1 METEFKFHIP
11 TGRLAEVEAE
21 LRQGVVQRTRMQARY
36 FDTPAGA
43 LAAAGMALRLRKEGR
58 RWVQTVKAA
67 GHGLLQRLEHNA
79 DLGAARAADLRRP
92 DLLRHRDTPVGERLV
107 QVLQAAGEE
116 LVETYATDIW
126 RLTREIHHAGA
137 RVELALDVGK
147 IVAKAPAGGPLRVAP
162 VCELELELLQG
173 PLGGLVDLS
182 ARWAQRHGL
191 WLGTVSKAER
201 GERLM
206 KGISQVP
213 AIKAEAPRF
222 GDGPAPDG
230 AALQRLVIAA
240 CLAQVLPNASEIAE
254 GSEDAEQ
261 IHQLRI
267 GLRRLRTAL
276 RELGPLAPGLD
287 PAWDAPIR
295 RTFGALG
302 AQRDRAQ
309 VLAESR
315 RWMED
320 ADAPTLTLPAAAD
333 VPTPA
338 AAVRDPGFQ
347 AVLVALAGRAAEDP
361 AEPLAAEPAA
371 AATLDADATLA
382 HLRERLRRLHRR
394 SLRDAERFDQLD
406 DRQRHR
412 IRKRLKRLR
421 YLAEFVAPL
430 LGDSRTARYLDQ
442 LRPAQ
447 DALGLFNDQVTARRL
462 YEQAAQQDA
471 HAWFAIGWLA
481 ARQPRTAKKAG
492 KALRRLADAPKFWK
506 GRRKG

>member
-11 TGRLAEVEAE
+11 AERLAEVEAD
-21 LRQGVVQRTRMQARY
+21 LRQGAVQRTRMQARY
-36 FDTPAGA
+36 FDTPRGA

-79 DLGAARAADLRRP
+79 DLGAARAADLQRP

-126 RLTREIHHAGA
+126 RLTRDVRHGGA

-147 IVAKAPAGGPLRVAP
+147 IVAQAPAGGPMRVAP
-162 VCELELELLQG
+162 VCELELELVQG
-173 PLGGLVDLS
+173 PLAGLVALS
-182 ARWAQRHGL
+182 RDWAQRHGL

-206 KGISQVP
+206 KGVVHVP
-213 AIKAEAPRF
+213 AVKAAEPRF
-222 GDGPAPDG
+222 GDDRAPDG

-240 CLAQVLPNASEIAE
+240 CLAQILPNASEIAE
-254 GSEDAEQ
+254 GSEDEEQ

-276 RELGPLAPGLD
+276 RELAPLAPGLD
-287 PAWDAPIR
+287 PGWDAPLKR
-295 RTFGALG
+295 AFGVLG
-302 AQRDRAQ
+302 AKRDRTQ
-309 VLAESR
+309 VLTESR
-315 RWMED
+315 RWM
-320 ADAPTLTLPAAAD
+320 AGSDAPALLLAEPAD
-333 VPTPA
+333 EKTPG
-338 AAVRDPGFQ
+338 AAVRDPEFQ
-347 AVLVALAGRAAEDP
+347 GVLVALAGRAAEDP
-361 AEPLAAEPAA
+361 AAAAEP
-371 AATLDADATLA
+371 LDADATLT
-382 HLRERLRRLHRR
+382 HLRHRLRRLHRQ
-394 SLRDAERFDQLD
+394 SLRDAERFDELD
-406 DRQRHR
+406 DDQRHR
-412 IRKRLKRLR
+412 TRKRLKRLR

-430 LGDSRTARYLDQ
+430 LGEDRTARYLAQ

-462 YEQAAQQDA
+462 YEQAAEQDA
-471 HAWFAIGWLA
+471 HAWFAVGWLA
-481 ARQPRTAKKAG
+481 AQQPRAAKKAG
-492 KALRRLADAPKFWK
+492 QALRRLDDAPKFWK
-506 GRRKG
+506 GKRRP

>member
-11 TGRLAEVEAE
+11 TERLAAVEVD
-21 LRQGVVQRTRMQARY
+21 LRQGAVQRTRMQARY
-36 FDTPAGA
+36 FDTPGGA

-79 DLGAARAADLRRP
+79 DLGPARATDLLQP
-92 DLLRHRDTPVGERLV
+92 DLLRHQGTPVGERLV
-107 QVLQAAGEE
+107 QVLQAAGED

-126 RLTREIHHAGA
+126 RLTRDMRHEGA

-147 IVAKAPAGGPLRVAP
+147 IVAQAPAGGPMRVAP
-162 VCELELELLQG
+162 VCELELELVQG
-173 PLGGLVDLS
+173 PLAGLVALS
-182 ARWAQRHGL
+182 RDWAQRHGL

-206 KGISQVP
+206 KGIVQVP
-213 AIKAEAPRF
+213 AVKAETPRF
-222 GDGPAPDG
+222 EKDSPPDG
-230 AALQRLVIAA
+230 AALQRRVIAA
-240 CLAQVLPNASEIAE
+240 CLAQILPNASEIAE
-254 GSEDAEQ
+254 GSEDKEQ

-276 RELGPLAPGLD
+276 RELAPLAGGLD
-287 PAWDAPIR
+287 PAWEAPLQR
-295 RTFGALG
+295 AFHALG
-302 AQRDRAQ
+302 AQRDRTQ
-309 VLAESR
+309 VVAESR
-315 RWMED
+315 RWMEGSD
-320 ADAPTLTLPAAAD
+320 APAMRVPEAKDAPTPAD
-333 VPTPA
+333 
-338 AAVRDPGFQ
+338 AVREPAFQ
-347 AVLVALAGRAAEDP
+347 GVLVALAGRAAEDP
-361 AEPLAAEPAA
+361 AEGVG
-371 AATLDADATLA
+371 TLDADATLA
-382 HLRERLRRLHRR
+382 HLRHRLRRLHRQ

-406 DRQRHR
+406 DDQRHR
-412 IRKRLKRLR
+412 TRKRLKRLR

-430 LGDSRTARYLDQ
+430 LDAGRTARYLDQ

-462 YEQAAQQDA
+462 YEEAAEQDA

-481 ARQPRTAKKAG
+481 AQQPRTAKKAG